1 MSTPSGSWR
10 PDTLAVRAGLDRTAY
25 DETSEALFLTS
36 GYVYPD
42 AAEAEKA
49 FAGESEHYMYSRFTN
64 PTVTVLAERLR
75 ALEGAESCYP
85 TATGMAAVFT
95 ALMALVRAGDRV
107 VSARSLFGSCFNV
120 VHDLLPRWGVE
131 VEFVDGHDLG
141 QWERALDRPARAVF
155 FESPSNPMHELVDVG
170 AVSALAHAAGAVVVV
185 DNAFASPALQRP
197 LELGADVV
205 AYSATKHMDGQGR
218 VLGGAILGSQEFVQG
233 EVKMLMR
240 NTGPSMSPFNAWV
253 VLKGLE
259 TLRMRVAH
267 ASASAL
273 DLAGWL
279 EGQRGVRWVRYPHLD
294 SHPQAALAR
303 TQMSAGGTVVT
314 FEVEGGKDRA
324 FAVLDA
330 LELVD
335 ISNNFGDAKS
345 LITHPA
351 TTTHHKMGPEGRA
364 AIGVTDGVV
373 RLSVGLEDVEDLRED
388 LARALAP

>member
-1 MSTPSGSWR
+1 MSAADGWR
-10 PDTLAVRAGLDRTAY
+10 SDTRAVRAGVDRTAY
-25 DETSEALFLTS
+25 DETAEAVFLTS
-36 GYVYPD
+36 GYVYPN
-42 AAEAEKA
+42 AAEAEAA

-64 PTVTVLAERLR
+64 PTQTMLAERLC
-75 ALEGAESCYP
+75 ALEGAEACYP
-85 TATGMAAVFT
+85 TATGMAAVFN

-131 VEFVDGHDLG
+131 VELVDGHDLT
-141 QWERALDRPARAVF
+141 QWERALARPTKAVF
-155 FESPSNPMHELVDVG
+155 FETPSNPMHELVDVA
-170 AVSALAHAAGAVVVV
+170 AVSALAHDAGATVVV
-185 DNAFASPALQRP
+185 DNAFASPVLQRP

-218 VLGGAILGSQEFVQG
+218 VLGGAILGSAEFVHG
-233 EVKMLMR
+233 EVKTLMR
-240 NTGPSMSPFNAWV
+240 NTGPSLSPFNAWV
-253 VLKGLE
+253 ILKGLE
-259 TLRMRVAH
+259 TLRLRVDH
-267 ASASAL
+267 SSRNAL

-279 EGQRGVRWVRYPHLD
+279 EEQPGVSWVRYPTLP
-294 SHPQAALAR
+294 SHPQVDLAR
-303 TQMSAGGTVVT
+303 RQMSAGGTIVT
-314 FEVEGGKDRA
+314 FEVDGGKERA
-324 FAVLDA
+324 FALLDA

-388 LARALAP
+388 LARALDA